1 LIRPNVEEFLTE
13 VSQVYNVVIYTS
25 QNKELTKEC
34 LQVLKKELKN
44 FDVSMINNVRA
55 GEKNKSL

>member
-1 LIRPNVEEFLTE
+1 MEEFLTE